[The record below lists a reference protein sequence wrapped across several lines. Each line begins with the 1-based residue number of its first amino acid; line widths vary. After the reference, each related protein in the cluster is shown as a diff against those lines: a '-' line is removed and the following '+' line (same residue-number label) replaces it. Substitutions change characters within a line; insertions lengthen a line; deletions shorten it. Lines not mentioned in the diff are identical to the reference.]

1 MSLPSLLGLVY
12 SRRKKAA
19 VKTAAF
25 LNVAELLRGLADLNP
40 ALLTRTKHPLSFR
53 RKKAAVKTAAFLN
66 VAER

>member
-1 MSLPSLLGLVY
+1 VSLPSLLGLVY

-40 ALLTRTKHPLSFR
+40 ALLTRTKHPLSFK
-53 RKKAAVKTAAFLN
+53 RKKAVNF
-66 VAER
+66 R